1 MNLKELSEILGLSQ
15 TTVSRALNGYPEVS
29 EATRLRVQQIAR
41 ENNYSPNA
49 RARGLATG
57 RASAIGHVIPI
68 GLRHE
73 MVNPIFGDFISGV
86 GEVYA
91 REGFDLIMSVV
102 SGDEEMNA
110 YRNLSARSSVD
121 GVVLHAP
128 LMNDPRIPLLRNLEM
143 PFVVH
148 GRASNEEHPYAW
160 LDVNNT
166 SAFRRATDFLLDLGH
181 TRIALINGL
190 ETMDFAYRRR
200 EGYMSAL
207 SERGITF
214 DPSLMRAD
222 EMTEDFGYHS
232 AKEMLAR
239 DVAPS
244 AFLAASMI
252 CAFGI
257 RRAIEERG
265 LKMGADVSVVTF
277 DDDLSYLANGQNVP
291 IFTACRSS
299 VRTAGVR
306 LAEML
311 LRQINNPDAPHETE
325 LLEAELIAGQS
336 TGPYKD

>member
-1 MNLKELSEILGLSQ
+1 VNLKELSEILGLSQ

-128 LMNDPRIPLLRNLEM
+128 LMNDPRIPLLRDLEM
-143 PFVVH
+143 PFVPLTRNIPTH
-148 GRASNEEHPYAW
+148 G
-160 LDVNNT
+160 LT
-166 SAFRRATDFLLDLGH
+166 
-181 TRIALINGL
+181 
-190 ETMDFAYRRR
+190 
-200 EGYMSAL
+200 
-207 SERGITF
+207 
-214 DPSLMRAD
+214 
-222 EMTEDFGYHS
+222 
-232 AKEMLAR
+232 
-239 DVAPS
+239 
-244 AFLAASMI
+244 
-252 CAFGI
+252 
-257 RRAIEERG
+257 
-265 LKMGADVSVVTF
+265 
-277 DDDLSYLANGQNVP
+277 
-291 IFTACRSS
+291 
-299 VRTAGVR
+299 
-306 LAEML
+306 
-311 LRQINNPDAPHETE
+311 
-325 LLEAELIAGQS
+325 
-336 TGPYKD
+336 

>member
-200 EGYMSAL
+200 EGYMGAL

>member
-128 LMNDPRIPLLRNLEM
+128 LMNDPRIPLLRDLEM

-200 EGYMSAL
+200 EGYVSAL

-244 AFLAASMI
+244 AFLSASMI

-311 LRQINNPDAPHETE
+311 LRQINIPDAPHETE

>member
-1 MNLKELSEILGLSQ
+1 VNLKELSEILGLSQ

-244 AFLAASMI
+244 SFLAASMI

>member
-1 MNLKELSEILGLSQ
+1 
-15 TTVSRALNGYPEVS
+15 
-29 EATRLRVQQIAR
+29 
-41 ENNYSPNA
+41 
-49 RARGLATG
+49 
-57 RASAIGHVIPI
+57 
-68 GLRHE
+68 
-73 MVNPIFGDFISGV
+73 
-86 GEVYA
+86 
-91 REGFDLIMSVV
+91 MSVV

-128 LMNDPRIPLLRNLEM
+128 LMNDPRIPLLRDLEM

-200 EGYMSAL
+200 EGYVSAL

-222 EMTEDFGYHS
+222 EMTEDFGDHS

>member
-29 EATRLRVQQIAR
+29 EATRLRVQQMAR

-68 GLRHE
+68 GQRHE
-73 MVNPIFGDFISGV
+73 MVNPIFGDFIAGV

-91 REGFDLIMSVV
+91 REGFDLIMSVI
-102 SGDEEMNA
+102 SAEEEMNA
-110 YRNLSARSSVD
+110 YSNLSARSSVD
-121 GVVLHAP
+121 GVLLHAP
-128 LMNDPRIPLLRNLEM
+128 LMTDPRIALLRDLKM

-148 GRASNEEHPYAW
+148 GRASNEEQPYSW

-166 SAFRRATDFLLDLGH
+166 SAFRRATNFLMDLGH
-181 TRIALINGL
+181 TRIALVNGL
-190 ETMDFAYRRR
+190 ETMDFAFRRR
-200 EGYMSAL
+200 EGYVAAL
-207 SERGITF
+207 TERGIGI
-214 DPSLMRAD
+214 DPDLMRSD
-222 EMTEDFGYHS
+222 EMTEDFGYHT
-232 AKEMLAR
+232 AKEFLAR

-244 AFLAASMI
+244 AILAASMI

-265 LKMGADVSVVTF
+265 LAMGKDVSVVTF

-291 IFTACRSS
+291 IFTATRSS

-311 LRQINNPDAPHETE
+311 LRQIQNPNAPPETE

>member
-1 MNLKELSEILGLSQ
+1 VNLKELSEILGLSQ

>member
-200 EGYMSAL
+200 EGYVSAL

-311 LRQINNPDAPHETE
+311 LRQINIPDAPHETE

>member
-299 VRTAGVR
+299 VRTSGVR

>member
-1 MNLKELSEILGLSQ
+1 VNLKELSEILGLSQ

-128 LMNDPRIPLLRNLEM
+128 LMNDPRIPLLRDLEM

-200 EGYMSAL
+200 EGYVSAL

-311 LRQINNPDAPHETE
+311 LRQINIPDAPHETE

>member
-102 SGDEEMNA
+102 SSDEEMNA

-200 EGYMSAL
+200 EGYVSAL

>member
-1 MNLKELSEILGLSQ
+1 
-15 TTVSRALNGYPEVS
+15 
-29 EATRLRVQQIAR
+29 
-41 ENNYSPNA
+41 
-49 RARGLATG
+49 
-57 RASAIGHVIPI
+57 
-68 GLRHE
+68 
-73 MVNPIFGDFISGV
+73 
-86 GEVYA
+86 
-91 REGFDLIMSVV
+91 
-102 SGDEEMNA
+102 
-110 YRNLSARSSVD
+110 
-121 GVVLHAP
+121 
-128 LMNDPRIPLLRNLEM
+128 
-143 PFVVH
+143 
-148 GRASNEEHPYAW
+148 
-160 LDVNNT
+160 VNNT

-200 EGYMSAL
+200 EGYVSAL

-311 LRQINNPDAPHETE
+311 LRQINIPDAPHETE